1 MGAFGDSAHG
11 VLPLR
16 GETLLNQGRITVFAK
31 AALRYSHH
39 RDRPRLSARAR
50 ATIVCAAIALLAVVH
65 VLAPT
70 AAQGLGRGPSATDAG
85 TISIHESGTLRLVSH
100 QGTKIL
106 HEQGQTSGT
115 FHANVTS
122 NVNISYTQ
130 ANVSFTITS
139 SSGSVTGEGVE
150 SYYVSGKNG
159 HFNGNVSITRGT
171 GQFSHARASELHIS
185 GLIKRAHYEL
195 TLQVSGSL
203 RD

>member
-1 MGAFGDSAHG
+1 M
-11 VLPLR
+11 
-16 GETLLNQGRITVFAK
+16 
-31 AALRYSHH
+31 
-39 RDRPRLSARAR
+39 SARR
-50 ATIVCAAIALLAVVH
+50 ATLVYVAAVLLAASVH
-65 VLAPT
+65 LLAPT
-70 AAQGLGRGPSATDAG
+70 PARGVADGPVATDAR

-115 FHANVTS
+115 FRGNVTA

-130 ANVSFTITS
+130 ASVSFTITS
-139 SSGSVTGEGVE
+139 SSGSVSGEGVE
-150 SYYVSGKNG
+150 SYFVSGKNG
-159 HFNGNVSITRGT
+159 HFNGNVSITRGS
-171 GQFSHARASELHIS
+171 GQFSHAHGSTLHIS